1 MKIICIAGLIGSGKD
16 EVAKYISDKY
26 GYEIID
32 YANILR
38 EIVRNEGLEVTRENL
53 QNTRLK
59 YGNTFLAEI
68 VIKKIKES
76 EKQKIILTPM
86 RRSEDYL
93 IPKKEFGSNM
103 QMILVEVSA
112 KVRFKRLSKR
122 GRENDP
128 KDFTT
133 FKKQEKREFEIF
145 NFKKTF
151 SYADF
156 KVNNNGNMNQL
167 RIKIDDVM
175 KKIDK
180 SEPEVLLR
188 QIVHPH
194 SPRKFIIMGPQG
206 SGKGT
211 HAERLAKEMSILH
224 VSSGDLL
231 RDVAQQNT
239 KQGKE
244 IKHLLTTGKLLSDEL
259 VFDLLKKRLSK
270 KDASKGYIID
280 GFPRNIKQTK
290 TLEKTI
296 EIDKVIYLNVSD
308 KECLRRLSGRT
319 QCEKCKAI
327 YGNENQP
334 KIKGKCDQCGGSLY
348 VREDDKES
356 VIKTRLKVYHD
367 QTEPI
372 LDLYRKNGK
381 LVEIKINGIKQP
393 DEVFT
398 DILKALGM

>member
-156 KVNNNGNMNQL
+156 KISNAGNIKQL
-167 RIKIDDVM
+167 SKRIDDVM
-175 KKIDK
+175 KNIFPI
-180 SEPEVLLR
+180 SSR
-188 QIVHPH
+188 
-194 SPRKFIIMGPQG
+194 FIIMGPQG

-308 KECLRRLSGRT
+308 KECLRRLSEELNVKNAKQYMAMRT
-319 QCEKCKAI
+319 SQK
-327 YGNENQP
+327 
-334 KIKGKCDQCGGSLY
+334 
-348 VREDDKES
+348 
-356 VIKTRLKVYHD
+356 
-367 QTEPI
+367 
-372 LDLYRKNGK
+372 
-381 LVEIKINGIKQP
+381 
-393 DEVFT
+393 
-398 DILKALGM
+398 

>member
-1 MKIICIAGLIGSGKD
+1 MKIICITGLIGSGKD
-16 EVAKYISDKY
+16 EVAKYISEKY

-68 VIKKIKES
+68 AIKKIKEAG
-76 EKQKIILTPM
+76 KNKIILTPM

-93 IPKKEFGSNM
+93 IPKKEFGSEM
-103 QMILVEVSA
+103 KMILVDVPA
-112 KVRFKRLSKR
+112 NIRFKRLSKR

-156 KVNNNGNMNQL
+156 KLNNAGNMKDSQIKVD
-167 RIKIDDVM
+167 RIM
-175 KKIDK
+175 KKIN
-180 SEPEVLLR
+180 EPASTNS
-188 QIVHPH
+188 H
-194 SPRKFIIMGPQG
+194 SRFVIMGPQG

-211 HAERLAKEMSILH
+211 HAKRLAAKIGIAH
-224 VSSGDLL
+224 ISSGDLL
-231 RDVAQQNT
+231 REISQENT
-239 KQGKE
+239 KEGRE
-244 IKHLLTTGKLLSDEL
+244 IKSLLETGILLPDEL
-259 VFDLLKKRLSK
+259 IFKLLKKRLTK
-270 KDASKGYIID
+270 EDAKKGYIID
-280 GFPRNIKQTK
+280 GVPRSIKQAE
-290 TLEKTI
+290 TLDKFI
-296 EIDKVIYLNVSD
+296 EVDKVIYLNVSD
-308 KECLRRLSGRT
+308 KECLRRLSGRV
-319 QCEKCKAI
+319 QCKDCGAI
-327 YGNENQP
+327 YGNETPP
-334 KIKGKCDQCGGSLY
+334 KIKGKCDKCGGSLY

-356 VIKTRLKVYHD
+356 VIKTRLRLYHE
-367 QTEPI
+367 QTEPM
-372 LDLYRKNGK
+372 LDFYRKERK

-393 DEVFT
+393 DEIFG